1 MAGITAYGAYLPQ
14 YRISRDA
21 IAAAWQIRSL
31 GGEKCAI
38 RYDEDSLTMAAT
50 AAQDCLKSLGG
61 RQPAAL
67 YFATT
72 TPPFL
77 ERSNAALIAALCDLP
92 AECATLDVSA
102 TLRAGTSA
110 LGVALDQSKASGADV
125 LVVAADT
132 RDAEPG
138 SAEEQAFAEAGAAIA
153 VGNNEVVAELVS
165 RASLSSDF
173 FDAVRRDRDPR
184 VVSYASKFSTARGY
198 QQELAKVIP
207 QVLAGPGLAPENV
220 DRLIL
225 NASNAKA
232 PLALAKR
239 LGFRPEQV
247 EDIGWHDIGLT
258 GTAMPLVGL
267 VAALEQAKPGQW
279 LLVAAHADG
288 ADALLFR
295 TTDRIASCRP
305 RVSLARQRIQ
315 GIPYPSYSLYRRARE
330 WGRSALDTL
339 EISNVFYAREEVQN
353 IRLHGVECKHCGTRQ
368 LPETKLCVCCRKG
381 DALQHVPLG
390 RTGSVFT
397 FAVDMLYPSPLPP
410 TVMAVVDLDGGGRI
424 YCELVD
430 VDPAQA
436 AIGMPVEL
444 VVRRLREGG
453 GLHHYYWKCRPRRDA

>member
-1 MAGITAYGAYLPQ
+1 MAGITAYAAYLPA

-50 AAQDCLKSLGG
+50 AAQNCLKSLEG

-77 ERSNAALIAALCDLP
+77 ERSNAALIAAFCDLP
-92 AECATLDVSA
+92 AECATLDLSA
-102 TLRAGTSA
+102 TLRAGSTG
-110 LGVALDQSKASGADV
+110 LGVALDQVNASGADI
-125 LVVAADT
+125 LVAAADT
-132 RDAEPG
+132 REAQPG
-138 SAEEQAFAEAGAAIA
+138 STEEQAFADAGAAIA
-153 VGNNEVVAELVS
+153 VGNTDVVAELVA

-173 FDAVRRDRDPR
+173 FDAVRRDRDAR
-184 VVSYASKFSTARGY
+184 VVSYASKFSTERGY
-198 QQELAKVIP
+198 QQELSKVIP
-207 QVLAGPGLAPENV
+207 RVLAGPGLAPEQI

-225 NASNAKA
+225 NAANPKA
-232 PLALAKR
+232 HLALAKR

-247 EDIGWHDIGLT
+247 EDIGWRDVGIT

-279 LLVAAHADG
+279 LLLAAHGDG

-295 TTDRIASCRP
+295 TTDRITSCRP
-305 RVSLARQRIQ
+305 RVSLAHQRKQ
-315 GIPYPSYSLYRRARE
+315 GIPFASYSLYRRSRE
-330 WGRSALDTL
+330 WGRNAEDTL
-339 EISNVFYAREEVQN
+339 EISNVFYNREEAQN
-353 IRLHGVECKHCGTRQ
+353 VRLHGVECKHCGTRQ
-368 LPETKLCVCCRKG
+368 LPETKVCVCCRKG
-381 DALQHVPLG
+381 DALEHVPLE
-390 RTGSVFT
+390 RTGKVFT

-430 VDPAQA
+430 VDPAQV

-444 VVRRLREGG
+444 VIRRLREGG
-453 GLHHYYWKCRPRRDA
+453 GLHHYYWKCRPRRDT